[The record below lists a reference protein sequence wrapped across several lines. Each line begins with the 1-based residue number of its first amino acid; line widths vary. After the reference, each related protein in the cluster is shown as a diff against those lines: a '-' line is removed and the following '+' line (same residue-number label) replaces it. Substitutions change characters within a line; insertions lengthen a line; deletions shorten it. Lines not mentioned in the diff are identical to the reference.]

1 MLMAAGSFGSLIVGL
16 SFPAMNI
23 VYGRV
28 RNALNEPSGFVGEI
42 NTLCVYL
49 IYISVATI
57 IGGFLQVRLLSGIN
71 FFHHLTQQCRPLTGV
86 LLDLHG

>member
-1 MLMAAGSFGSLIVGL
+1 
-16 SFPAMNI
+16 MNI

-28 RNALNEPSGFVGEI
+28 RNALNEPSGFVEEI

-57 IGGFLQVRLLSGIN
+57 IGGFLQVHFQICPTPHRFYI
-71 FFHHLTQQCRPLTGV
+71 
-86 LLDLHG
+86 